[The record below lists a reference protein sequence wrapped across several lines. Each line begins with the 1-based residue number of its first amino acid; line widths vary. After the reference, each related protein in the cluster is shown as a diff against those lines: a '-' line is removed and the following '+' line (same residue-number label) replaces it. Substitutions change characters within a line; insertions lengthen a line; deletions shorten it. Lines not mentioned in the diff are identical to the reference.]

1 MTSSTVI
8 HWLGAGL
15 SSGPGLIRLLANGA
29 NVCLW
34 NRTLAHAHHLVAKSP
49 SKPEICALDLDDLA
63 ERLQPGDVVVSML
76 PADMHVEIA
85 KRAIAGKAHFVSSS
99 YVSQPMRALHE
110 SALQHQLCLVNE
122 VGLDPGLDHLMAH
135 MLIDA
140 WRISDHYDPGAT
152 LSFRSYC
159 GGFPAVPNDFR
170 YKFSWSPVGVLR
182 ALLTPARYM
191 AASEICEVGRP
202 WEAIEPYT
210 VSLGGQVETFEA
222 YPNRDSL
229 PFMSDYHFDPDW
241 TVKEFVR
248 GTLRL
253 QGWSLAWHDI
263 FETLSDAGRA
273 NNDEVLN
280 ALSSDLW
287 QQHRYAEN
295 EADRVVLCVE
305 LCCQSNEETLFHR
318 ICTLDALGNAT
329 GSAMARL
336 VSIPV
341 SLAVDDI
348 LAGQVSHG
356 VSTAPSA
363 AQRIEQWFNALGD
376 GGDSVQVQD
385 LRV

>member
-1 MTSSTVI
+1 
-8 HWLGAGL
+8 
-15 SSGPGLIRLLANGA
+15 
-29 NVCLW
+29 
-34 NRTLAHAHHLVAKSP
+34 
-49 SKPEICALDLDDLA
+49 
-63 ERLQPGDVVVSML
+63 ML

-85 KRAIAGKAHFVSSS
+85 KRAIAAKAHFVSSS
-99 YVSQPMRALHE
+99 YVSEPMRALHE
-110 SALQHQLCLVNE
+110 SARQHQLCLVNE

-135 MLIDA
+135 MLIDS
-140 WRISDHYDPGAT
+140 WRTDECYDPGAA

-182 ALLTPARYM
+182 ALLTPARYR
-191 AASEICEVGRP
+191 AAGEICEVERP
-202 WEAIEPYT
+202 WEAIAPYT
-210 VSLGGQVETFEA
+210 VSLGGHVETFEA

-241 TVKEFVR
+241 PVKEFVR

-263 FETLSDAGRA
+263 FETLRDASSV
-273 NNDEVLN
+273 NNGEILN

-305 LCCQSNEETLFHR
+305 LHCQSNGKTLFHR

-348 LAGQVSHG
+348 LAGQVSPG

-363 AQRIEQWFNALGD
+363 PQRIAHWFNVLD
-376 GGDSVQVQD
+376 KGGDSVQVQD